1 MRSLTAS
8 RPFFSI
14 KRKAR
19 TFARLPQPAPAKF
32 RPLRPKCD
40 IPSRSVRLFF
50 LCYPEQRI
58 SSDPCLSV
66 SLGLPSRLS
75 SPLHSKFVKL
85 FPAFFVFTSSC
96 PGVSCDQDR
105 QTRPTPHEHHGLG

>member
-19 TFARLPQPAPAKF
+19 TFARLPRPAPTKF

-40 IPSRSVRLFF
+40 IPLRSVRLFF

-66 SLGLPSRLS
+66 TLGCRACCPFHFTRNSSNFSLLS
-75 SPLHSKFVKL
+75 SSLPL
-85 FPAFFVFTSSC
+85 AARR
-96 PGVSCDQDR
+96 VSCDQDR
-105 QTRPTPHEHHGLG
+105 RSRPTPHEHHRLA